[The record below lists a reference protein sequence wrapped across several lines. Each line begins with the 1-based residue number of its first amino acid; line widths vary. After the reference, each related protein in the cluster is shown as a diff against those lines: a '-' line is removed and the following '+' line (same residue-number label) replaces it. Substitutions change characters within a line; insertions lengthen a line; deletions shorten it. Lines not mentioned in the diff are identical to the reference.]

1 MGIVYLISMVSI
13 GIYPGTFDPIHEG
26 HLAFALAAVDG
37 HGLSK
42 VFFLPERNPRNKL
55 GVTEIAD
62 RYKQINDAIAGYTSL
77 GSLTLDQD
85 QFTTDSTL
93 PTLLGRFE
101 GHQLYLLVG
110 SDVALRLAQWQSI
123 DKLLHHMKIIVGI
136 RSRDKLDRV
145 AIAIE
150 PLGAHV
156 SYLST
161 DKAHLSSSMYRQN
174 KPSQ

>member
-1 MGIVYLISMVSI
+1 MANI

-26 HLAFALAAVDG
+26 HLAFALAAVDE
-37 HGLSK
+37 HDLSK
-42 VFFLPERNPRNKL
+42 VFFLPERSPRNKL
-55 GVTEIAD
+55 GVTEIAA
-62 RYKQINDAIAGYTSL
+62 RREQINDVIAGYTSL
-77 GSLTLDQD
+77 GSFSLDQD
-85 QFTTDSTL
+85 RFTIDSTL
-93 PTLLGRFE
+93 PTLLSRFE

-123 DKLLHHMKIIVGI
+123 DKLLDHMRILVGI
-136 RSRDKLDRV
+136 RSRDKLVQV
-145 AIAIE
+145 AKALE

-156 SYLST
+156 AYLST